1 MKTAKKIV
9 TIGGVAGMIGACFV
23 TGATAFAQSV
33 VLTDPLGGKTL
44 PQVINNVTHFLS
56 TAIAIPLATIMV
68 LIGAF
73 QMTTSAGNSEKY
85 TKGKN
90 TLIWAA
96 IGFAVAVLAS
106 GVTTLITNILSGS

>member
-1 MKTAKKIV
+1 MKTTRKIAAA
-9 TIGGVAGMIGACFV
+9 IAAFGAFLV
-23 TGATAFAQSV
+23 SGATALAQSV
-33 VLTDPLGGKTL
+33 VLTDPLGGKTM
-44 PQVINNVTHFLS
+44 PQVLNNVINFLS
-56 TAIAIPLATIMV
+56 TAVAIPLTVIMV

-96 IGFAVAVLAS
+96 IGFAVATLAS
-106 GVTTLITNILSGS
+106 GVTTLIANILKGS